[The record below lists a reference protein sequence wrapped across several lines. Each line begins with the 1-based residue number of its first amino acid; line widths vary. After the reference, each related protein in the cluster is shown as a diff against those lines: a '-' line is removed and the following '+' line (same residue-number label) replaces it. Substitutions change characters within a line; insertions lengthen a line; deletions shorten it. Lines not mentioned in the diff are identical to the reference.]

1 MVACGGQAA
10 PARVD
15 VQGYCR
21 AVGEVAEAG
30 LGAAARARA
39 RAAHG
44 TMSKGSAEELLPAQ
58 REVHGLMIDYRVT
71 WAFAAAESAC
81 ANAVCPQWLDPMLM
95 VGKGDV
101 GAGIGQVQALLAALR
116 GSGECANKVATP
128 PSTFCQ
134 RTIRD
139 LLHSQAA
146 KATLIAEVAAKRD
159 AMPPDNPVG
168 RYGVAQMVVEME
180 REARLAV
187 AYSAA
192 AVDACVAPTLRPA
205 CHQLLAAPGDDG
217 PALAAKLS
225 AIDFAIKGAPCTQA
239 R

>member
-1 MVACGGQAA
+1 MPREWWSVVLFDSAVFGVQPDDRISSKRRDGDRVRKACPAQEQVEPDRRRCGDAAGRAGWQTDVARDRGGSPGTVSALLAVAVVACGGQAA

-71 WAFAAAESAC
+71 RAFAAAESAC

-95 VGKGDV
+95 VGKG
-101 GAGIGQVQALLAALR
+101 
-116 GSGECANKVATP
+116 
-128 PSTFCQ
+128 
-134 RTIRD
+134 
-139 LLHSQAA
+139 
-146 KATLIAEVAAKRD
+146 
-159 AMPPDNPVG
+159 
-168 RYGVAQMVVEME
+168 
-180 REARLAV
+180 
-187 AYSAA
+187 
-192 AVDACVAPTLRPA
+192 
-205 CHQLLAAPGDDG
+205 
-217 PALAAKLS
+217 
-225 AIDFAIKGAPCTQA
+225 
-239 R
+239 